1 MNKELLIE
9 LNKNIEEL
17 INLLKK
23 LNQNVFTAKE
33 AAEYLRIGYDTL
45 LRLTRI
51 GQIEYV
57 PNGSS
62 YLYKKEF
69 LDNWLDKNRRIGGVK

>member
-1 MNKELLIE
+1 MDKLLQT

-17 INLLKK
+17 IRLNKF
-23 LNQNVFTAKE
+23 NQNVFNARE

-57 PNGSS
+57 ANGSS
-62 YLYKKEF
+62 YLYKKEY
-69 LDNWLDKNRRIGGVK
+69 LDRWLDKNKKLG

>member
-1 MNKELLIE
+1 MNEILLRD
-9 LNKNIEEL
+9 LNKNIEDLNERL
-17 INLLKK
+17 RHI
-23 LNQNVFTAKE
+23 NQNVFNSRE

-57 PNGSS
+57 ANGTS
-62 YLYKKEF
+62 YLYKKEY
-69 LDNWLDKNRRIGGVK
+69 LDRWLDKNKRGAV

>member
-1 MNKELLIE
+1 MNENLLIE
-9 LNKNIEEL
+9 INKNLEALNVKIS
-17 INLLKK
+17 K
-23 LNQNVFTAKE
+23 LNQNVYNAKE
-33 AAEYLRIGYDTL
+33 AAEYLRIGYDTI

-57 PNGSS
+57 PNGTS

-69 LDNWLDKNRRIGGVK
+69 LDRWLDKNKRIG

>member
-51 GQIEYV
+51 GQIEHV
-57 PNGSS
+57 CNGTS
-62 YLYKKEF
+62 YLYKREY
-69 LDNWLDKNRRIGGVK
+69 LDRWLDRNRKEVV

>member
-1 MNKELLIE
+1 MDKLLQT

-17 INLLKK
+17 IRLNKF
-23 LNQNVFTAKE
+23 NQNVFNARE

-57 PNGSS
+57 ANGSS
-62 YLYKKEF
+62 YLYKKEY
-69 LDNWLDKNRRIGGVK
+69 LDRWLDKNKRFA